1 MAKRVRRRTETPG
14 PRTDV
19 LDVLRSIWEIN
30 HYLQTASK
38 RMSKQ
43 LGITGP
49 QRLALR
55 MIAREPDMPTLR
67 LSALLHLDPSTV
79 TGILDRMERDGL
91 VARIA
96 DIEDGRRNRLQLT
109 ARGRRMNQ
117 VRSGTVESAVASAI
131 NQLSPATLG
140 AGRELLNALCGG
152 LQHLA
157 SGRSTRRAP
166 RGRAPSRGAR
176 DTKRRQRHSPQS

>member
-1 MAKRVRRRTETPG
+1 MVRQAKNAAETPEQNA
-14 PRTDV
+14 DV
-19 LDVLRSIWEIN
+19 LEVLRLVWEVK
-30 HYLQTASK
+30 HHLQSVSK

-67 LSALLHLDPSTV
+67 LSALLHLHPSTV

-91 VARIA
+91 IARVADA
-96 DIEDGRRNRLQLT
+96 EDGRRSRLQLT
-109 ARGRRMNQ
+109 TRGREMNQ

-131 NQLSPATLG
+131 NQLSPATVN
-140 AGRELLNALCGG
+140 AGRELLNALCNVF
-152 LQHLA
+152 QNLA
-157 SGRSTRRAP
+157 TRQSMPRAP
-166 RGRAPSRGAR
+166 VARAASRSGGRTG
-176 DTKRRQRHSPQS
+176 RRRRNALRS